1 MKEKYEEDDDKL
13 MCALNKKTIIKYLI
27 NCYDTSA
34 NTCNEANLEAFTEF
48 VILSNNILEVKSC
61 IWYVYI

>member
-1 MKEKYEEDDDKL
+1 MR
-13 MCALNKKTIIKYLI
+13 ALKKTTTMKYLI

-61 IWYVYI
+61 I

>member
-1 MKEKYEEDDDKL
+1 

-61 IWYVYI
+61 I